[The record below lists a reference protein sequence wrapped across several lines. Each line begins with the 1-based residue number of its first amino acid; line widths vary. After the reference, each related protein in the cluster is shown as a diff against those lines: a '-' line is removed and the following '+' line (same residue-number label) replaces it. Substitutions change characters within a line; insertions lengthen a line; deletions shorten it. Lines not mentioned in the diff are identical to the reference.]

1 MRALWAI
8 LRMMIA
14 GERVALLRAGALS
27 VLVLLMGAALLG
39 VSGWFITAAAAAG
52 LAGAGAVFDVFRPS
66 AMVRFL
72 ALGRTA
78 ARYGERLLS
87 HDAVLRVL
95 ARLRVQILTGLA
107 AVPYARLQ
115 RLRGSQALS
124 RITADVEALDGV
136 VLRLALPVVAGA
148 AAQGVGFAAL
158 WALVGLPIAGWVCG
172 GFVLGGALVLWR
184 AGLAAR
190 LPSRRAEAAAQA
202 FRARLIDLLR
212 AREDLAVYGQTGAQV
227 ARVMDAEAR
236 RAEARAVQEA
246 VERHAGMAL
255 SLLGA
260 GIAAG
265 ALLLGMQA
273 AGAGQLSPAWAA
285 TGFFVALALAETV
298 APLRRAVGDLG
309 RMIGAAERVGR
320 GLTTPLPCTGASAT
334 GAELRF
340 EAVGFA
346 RSGAALLV
354 GFDLWIAAGETVALV
369 GPSGVGKSTVLALAA
384 GLDRPSAGRVSLGGL
399 EVAQWDEAALRG
411 QLGFVVQRPA
421 LMAGSIAESL
431 QLGALEAS
439 EAECWAALQACD
451 LAEVIRAK
459 GGLAALIGARGAGL
473 SGGEAR
479 RLALARALLMRPA
492 VLLLDEPTEGLDAD
506 AALRVLAGIRAF
518 LPQAAVLIAAHRA
531 LEIDWADRSIALH
544 KVACLTQVIASPE
557 DGA

>member
-8 LRMMIA
+8 LRAMMA

-95 ARLRVQILTGLA
+95 ARLRVQMLA
-107 AVPYARLQ
+107 SLATAPYARLL

-136 VLRLALPVVAGA
+136 VLRLALPVVAGI
-148 AAQGVGFAAL
+148 AAQAVGFVAL

-172 GFVLGGALVLWR
+172 GFVLGGGLVLWR

-190 LPSRRAEAAAQA
+190 LPSRRAEASAQA

-212 AREDLAVYGQTGAQV
+212 ARQDLAVYGQTGAQV
-227 ARVMDAEAR
+227 ARVMEAETR
-236 RAEARAVQEA
+236 RAEARAAQEA
-246 VERHAGMAL
+246 VERRAGMAL

-265 ALLLGMQA
+265 ALALGMQA
-273 AGAGQLSPAWAA
+273 AEAGRLSPAWAA

-320 GLTTPLPCTGASAT
+320 GLTHRLPHTGASAA

-340 EAVGFA
+340 DAVGFA
-346 RSGAALLV
+346 RDGAA
-354 GFDLWIAAGETVALV
+354 I
-369 GPSGVGKSTVLALAA
+369 
-384 GLDRPSAGRVSLGGL
+384 
-399 EVAQWDEAALRG
+399 
-411 QLGFVVQRPA
+411 
-421 LMAGSIAESL
+421 
-431 QLGALEAS
+431 
-439 EAECWAALQACD
+439 
-451 LAEVIRAK
+451 
-459 GGLAALIGARGAGL
+459 
-473 SGGEAR
+473 
-479 RLALARALLMRPA
+479 
-492 VLLLDEPTEGLDAD
+492 
-506 AALRVLAGIRAF
+506 LAGFQPAGQCR
-518 LPQAAVLIAAHRA
+518 
-531 LEIDWADRSIALH
+531 
-544 KVACLTQVIASPE
+544 
-557 DGA
+557 